1 MINENAGLG
10 GWEQIE
16 KEAIPNDFLFQQ
28 FSLKLQLHHNEF
40 ISLIEYDDGWDVRT
54 QLKMRSQEDWWR
66 TSHNKEAIPNDF
78 LFQQFSTTLNYK
90 LIHF

>member
-28 FSLKLQLHHNEF
+28 FS
-40 ISLIEYDDGWDVRT
+40 
-54 QLKMRSQEDWWR
+54 
-66 TSHNKEAIPNDF
+66 
-78 LFQQFSTTLNYK
+78 TTLNYK

>member
-40 ISLIEYDDGWDVRT
+40 ISLIEYDY
-54 QLKMRSQEDWWR
+54 KICERSGRRD
-66 TSHNKEAIPNDF
+66 SVLA
-78 LFQQFSTTLNYK
+78 Y
-90 LIHF
+90 